1 MPPHH
6 PLTLMSVFAHD
17 VARVPRP
24 LMLPLIA
31 WTPALVAAALALAAA
46 FMAVLLWQRKRGK
59 PGSQPLPTEWALS
72 PRPVFSSDE
81 RRLYRQLRE
90 ALPQHVVLAK
100 LPLVRFCQPLDPR
113 RVHYWYDLLAGS
125 HVAFAICS
133 ASGRVLAAVDIET
146 ERCSSRRTQIIKRSV
161 LEACR
166 VRYMRC
172 APGKMPSVGDLQ
184 GLLPLPLHNVSM
196 APPAPSPVEQS
207 RERLSN
213 TVASR
218 RQARQNT
225 HWPDSAFAD
234 SQFRDSSF
242 SESRYSS
249 LLPIAD
255 PLVRDSASGGLGGS
269 VVVEGPVTRPS
280 RPSWPT

>member
-1 MPPHH
+1 MQPI
-6 PLTLMSVFAHD
+6 
-17 VARVPRP
+17 
-24 LMLPLIA
+24 IA

-46 FMAVLLWQRKRGK
+46 SVALLMWLHEWRK
-59 PGSQPLPTEWALS
+59 PSSQPLPTDWALS

-81 RRLYRQLRE
+81 KRLYRQLRE

-113 RVHYWYDLLAGS
+113 RVRFWYDLLAGS

-146 ERCSSRRTQIIKRSV
+146 ERSSSRRTQNIKRSV
-161 LEACR
+161 LGACR
-166 VRYMRC
+166 VRYLRC
-172 APGKMPSVGDLQ
+172 RPDELPSVAELQ
-184 GLLPLPLHNVSM
+184 GLLPLPVLNAAM
-196 APPAPSPVEQS
+196 TPAAPTPVDLT
-207 RERLSN
+207 RERLSS

-242 SESRYSS
+242 PESRYSS
-249 LLPIAD
+249 LLPAAD
-255 PLVRDSASGGLGGS
+255 PLIKDSSSGGLGGGIA
-269 VVVEGPVTRPS
+269 VDGPMTAPTREP
-280 RPSWPT
+280 RP

>member
-1 MPPHH
+1 
-6 PLTLMSVFAHD
+6 MS
-17 VARVPRP
+17 
-24 LMLPLIA
+24 PLIA
-31 WTPALVAAALALAAA
+31 WTPALVAAALALAAGL
-46 FMAVLLWQRKRGK
+46 MALLLWLRSRHK
-59 PGSQPLPTEWALS
+59 PSSQPLPTEWALS

-81 RRLYRQLRE
+81 KRLYRQLRE

-113 RVHYWYDLLAGS
+113 RVRYWYDLLAGS

-146 ERCSSRRTQIIKRSV
+146 ERSSSRRTQIIKRSV

-166 VRYMRC
+166 VRYLRC
-172 APGKMPSVGDLQ
+172 APGEMPSVADLQ
-184 GLLPLPLHNVSM
+184 GLLPLPVLNAAM
-196 APPAPSPVEQS
+196 APLSPSPSPSPVDLT
-207 RERLSN
+207 RERLSS

-242 SESRYSS
+242 AESRYSS
-249 LLPIAD
+249 LLPAAD
-255 PLVRDSASGGLGGS
+255 PLVRDSASGGLGGG
-269 VVVEGPVTRPS
+269 VVVDGPVARPS

>member
-1 MPPHH
+1 MQ
-6 PLTLMSVFAHD
+6 
-17 VARVPRP
+17 
-24 LMLPLIA
+24 PLIA

-46 FMAVLLWQRKRGK
+46 LMAAFLWLRKSRK
-59 PGSQPLPTEWALS
+59 PGSSPLPTEWALS

-81 RRLYRQLRE
+81 KRLYRQLRE

-113 RVHYWYDLLAGS
+113 RVRYWYDLLAGS

-146 ERCSSRRTQIIKRSV
+146 ERSSSRRARLIKQSV

-166 VRYMRC
+166 VRYLRC
-172 APGKMPSVGDLQ
+172 RPDELPSVAELQ
-184 GLLPLPLHNVSM
+184 GLLPLPVLNAAM
-196 APPAPSPVEQS
+196 APAAPTPVDLT

-242 SESRYSS
+242 VESRYSS
-249 LLPIAD
+249 LLPAAD
-255 PLVRDSASGGLGGS
+255 PLVSGGLDSRSGGGI
-269 VVVEGPVTRPS
+269 VVDGPATHPPRPL
-280 RPSWPT
+280 RP

>member
-1 MPPHH
+1 MQ
-6 PLTLMSVFAHD
+6 
-17 VARVPRP
+17 
-24 LMLPLIA
+24 PLIA

-46 FMAVLLWQRKRGK
+46 VMAVLLWLRKRQK
-59 PGSQPLPTEWALS
+59 PSSRPLPTDWALS
-72 PRPVFSSDE
+72 PRPVFNSDE

-113 RVHYWYDLLAGS
+113 RVRFWYDLLAGS

-146 ERCSSRRTQIIKRSV
+146 ERSSSRRTQIIKRSV

-166 VRYMRC
+166 VRYLRC
-172 APGKMPSVGDLQ
+172 APGELPSMADLQ
-184 GLLPLPLHNVSM
+184 GLLPLPVLNAAM
-196 APPAPSPVEQS
+196 APPAPSPVDQT

-218 RQARQNT
+218 RQSRQNT
-225 HWPDSAFAD
+225 HWPDSTFAD

-242 SESRYSS
+242 PESRYSS
-249 LLPIAD
+249 LLPAAD
-255 PLVRDSASGGLGGS
+255 PLVRDSASGGLGGG
-269 VVVEGPVTRPS
+269 VVVDGPVTRPS
-280 RPSWPT
+280 RPSWPA

>member
-1 MPPHH
+1 MQ
-6 PLTLMSVFAHD
+6 
-17 VARVPRP
+17 
-24 LMLPLIA
+24 PLIA
-31 WTPALVAAALALAAA
+31 WTPALVTAAMALAAA
-46 FMAVLLWQRKRGK
+46 MVAVLLWLRSLRK
-59 PGSQPLPTEWALS
+59 PSSQPLPTEWALS

-81 RRLYRQLRE
+81 KRLYRQLRE

-113 RVHYWYDLLAGS
+113 RVRYWYDLLAGS

-133 ASGRVLAAVDIET
+133 ASGRVLAAVDIAT
-146 ERCSSRRTQIIKRSV
+146 ERSSSRRTQIIKQSV

-166 VRYMRC
+166 VRYLRC
-172 APGKMPSVGDLQ
+172 PPDELPSVAELQ
-184 GLLPLPLHNVSM
+184 SLLPLPVLNATM
-196 APPAPSPVEQS
+196 APAAPSPVEQT

-249 LLPIAD
+249 LLPVAE
-255 PLVRDSASGGLGGS
+255 PMVRDTASGGLGGGI
-269 VVVEGPVTRPS
+269 VVDGPTKRPS
-280 RPSWPT
+280 RPPWP

>member
-1 MPPHH
+1 MQ
-6 PLTLMSVFAHD
+6 PLT
-17 VARVPRP
+17 
-24 LMLPLIA
+24 A
-31 WTPALVAAALALAAA
+31 WTPALVAAALALTAAL
-46 FMAVLLWQRKRGK
+46 MSVLLWLHRRRK
-59 PGSQPLPTEWALS
+59 SSHQPLPTEWALS

-81 RRLYRQLRE
+81 RRLYRLLRE

-113 RVHYWYDLLAGS
+113 RVRYWYDLLAGS

-146 ERCSSRRTQIIKRSV
+146 ERSSSRRTQIIKRSV

-166 VRYMRC
+166 VRYLRC
-172 APGKMPSVGDLQ
+172 APGELPSVAELQ
-184 GLLPLPLHNVSM
+184 GLLPLPVLNAAM
-196 APPAPSPVEQS
+196 APAAPSPVDRT
-207 RERLSN
+207 RERLSS

-242 SESRYSS
+242 AESRYSS
-249 LLPIAD
+249 LLPAAD
-255 PLVRDSASGGLGGS
+255 PLVSGGSGPDSTSGIGGG
-269 VVVEGPVTRPS
+269 VVVDGPVKRAS
-280 RPSWPT
+280 RPAWP

>member
-1 MPPHH
+1 MLLHWALVLPPA
-6 PLTLMSVFAHD
+6 LTFD
-17 VARVPRP
+17 VVQAVLVPRP
-24 LMLPLIA
+24 FMQPLIA
-31 WTPALVAAALALAAA
+31 WTPAIIAFALVLSSALV
-46 FMAVLLWQRKRGK
+46 AVLLWLRRQRK
-59 PGSQPLPTEWALS
+59 PGSEALPTEWALS

-81 RRLYRQLRE
+81 KRLYRQLRE

-113 RVHYWYDLLAGS
+113 RVRYWYDLMAGS

-133 ASGRVLAAVDIET
+133 ASGRVLAVVDIET
-146 ERCSSRRTQIIKRSV
+146 ERSSSRRTQIIKRSV

-166 VRYMRC
+166 VRYLRC
-172 APGKMPSVGDLQ
+172 KPDDLPSVAELQ
-184 GLLPLPLHNVSM
+184 GLLPLPVLNAAM
-196 APPAPSPVEQS
+196 APAKPSPVDVT

-242 SESRYSS
+242 AESRYNS
-249 LLPIAD
+249 LLPTAD
-255 PLVRDSASGGLGGS
+255 PAASGGGI
-269 VVVEGPVTRPS
+269 VVDGPAS
-280 RPSWPT
+280 RPPRL